1 MRSKAAC
8 FEEMRGYLEGVPLMD
23 CHDHNREAEHR
34 YNDPIDVVVNVCDY
48 FIQDVL
54 NASSQ
59 RDLDLITDAGRSV
72 EERWPVLEKVWKR
85 TRHTGYAQVVRR
97 VLKHFYGVEE
107 LTLETLKSLEGRL
120 LDLRDE
126 KVYEGILEDA
136 KIAVRLVDPGTDV
149 EKVLDGSYTLWP
161 RNRLVFRITSY
172 HNVRE
177 YAQVEFVGKLFD
189 RTITSLDEYLSC
201 CAHLVQGAKAFG
213 AVALKDQSA
222 YTRTLAYGN
231 PTRAEAEAVFNWIV
245 EDPRRSAAYP
255 EGVQA
260 LDDYLFHAFLRL
272 ARDAELPVQ
281 IHTGHMGGSLNDVTK
296 ANATG
301 LRSVLELHRDVDF
314 DLFHA
319 NWPYSGD
326 VLFLAKNYANVRID
340 FCWANIIDPVYCQR
354 MFVQALSS
362 VPHTKIHAYGSDF
375 GGLLADR
382 AWAHASIARDN
393 VAIALSEMVEMEY
406 FGMEDA
412 KEVARAWLFDN
423 ANAFFR
429 LGL

>member
-1 MRSKAAC
+1 MRSRAAC
-8 FEEMRGYLEGVPLMD
+8 FEEMRGTLEEVPLVD
-23 CHDHNREAEHR
+23 CHDHNREHEHR
-34 YNDPIDVVVNVCDY
+34 YRDPIDAVVNVCDY
-48 FIQDVL
+48 FVADL
-54 NASSQ
+54 ASGSGQ
-59 RDLDLITDAGRSV
+59 HDLDVITDASLPI
-72 EERWPVLEKVWKR
+72 EKRWPALERAWKR
-85 TRHTGYAQVVRR
+85 TCHTGYAQVVRR
-97 VLKHFYGVEE
+97 VLQHFYGMEE
-107 LTLETLKSLEGRL
+107 LTLESLKSLEGRL

-126 KVYEGILEDA
+126 TVYEGILEDA
-136 KIAVRLVDPGTDV
+136 KIAVRLVDLGTGAA
-149 EKVLDGSYTLWP
+149 EVLDGTLKLWP
-161 RNRLVFRITSY
+161 RNRLVFRITPY

-189 RTITSLDEYLSC
+189 RTVTSLDEYLSC
-201 CAHLVQGAKAFG
+201 CEQLVQGAKAFG

-222 YTRTLAYGN
+222 YTRAIDYGN
-231 PTRAEAEAVFNWIV
+231 PTRAEAEAVFNRIV
-245 EDPRRSAAYP
+245 EDPRRTAAYP
-255 EGVQA
+255 EGTQA
-260 LDDYLFHAFLRL
+260 LDDFLFHEFLRL
-272 ARDAELPVQ
+272 ARDAELPMQ
-281 IHTGHMGGSLNDVTK
+281 IHTGHMGGNLNDVTK
-296 ANATG
+296 TNAAG

-326 VLFLAKNYANVRID
+326 ALFLAKNYPNVRID

-354 MFVQALSS
+354 MFKQALSS

-375 GGLLADR
+375 GGLLVDR

-393 VAIALSEMVEMEY
+393 IAIALSETVEMEY
-406 FGMEDA
+406 LGMEDA